1 MTSSALTVTSSPV
14 PVKASGRRSRASEGV
29 AVSAEP
35 NGPGCAGG
43 VSSLPAPVA
52 QGEAVTARGGGGGG
66 GGGCPGAARC
76 RVSSA
81 GSAPAPAR
89 PWVPALGPCP
99 GSPPAPPAH
108 GAAARSPLR
117 RSAGRAHRYAEP
129 DPGQGGV
136 CEGVQTRVQAVPVT
150 PVRLYLYPHSY
161 KLHTSTALAPPPPL
175 ASVFLGGRVRQR
187 RPLGAGRATAP
198 GHRIRPPLPGA
209 ERHLLAAR
217 SGAAHRRA
225 RPALN
230 QPTWAG
236 GGEKQTGRGEK
247 IIAYLMRC
255 SAKGGFPGMAAAAG
269 RVAGPPLGR
278 TPTRV
283 RRLPGRNHRVLE
295 SLSFLLT
302 FYRLFA
308 RWHVTKVY
316 DLR

>member
-1 MTSSALTVTSSPV
+1 MPVRTGSRALRPPRPGEPRAGGEQGASRARGHRAHLPGRAKPLPAGLVPAPVPIPGPPTARPQDVPIGGGRGPRGPGESPVVLLYRSYAEAAASGMTSSALTVTSSPV

-161 KLHTSTALAPPPPL
+161 KLHTSTALPPPP
-175 ASVFLGGRVRQR
+175 R
-187 RPLGAGRATAP
+187 
-198 GHRIRPPLPGA
+198 
-209 ERHLLAAR
+209 
-217 SGAAHRRA
+217 
-225 RPALN
+225 
-230 QPTWAG
+230 
-236 GGEKQTGRGEK
+236 
-247 IIAYLMRC
+247 
-255 SAKGGFPGMAAAAG
+255 
-269 RVAGPPLGR
+269 
-278 TPTRV
+278 
-283 RRLPGRNHRVLE
+283 
-295 SLSFLLT
+295 
-302 FYRLFA
+302 
-308 RWHVTKVY
+308 
-316 DLR
+316 

>member
-52 QGEAVTARGGGGGG
+52 QGEAVTARGGGG

-161 KLHTSTALAPPPPL
+161 KLHTSTALAPPP
-175 ASVFLGGRVRQR
+175 R
-187 RPLGAGRATAP
+187 
-198 GHRIRPPLPGA
+198 
-209 ERHLLAAR
+209 
-217 SGAAHRRA
+217 
-225 RPALN
+225 
-230 QPTWAG
+230 
-236 GGEKQTGRGEK
+236 
-247 IIAYLMRC
+247 
-255 SAKGGFPGMAAAAG
+255 
-269 RVAGPPLGR
+269 
-278 TPTRV
+278 
-283 RRLPGRNHRVLE
+283 
-295 SLSFLLT
+295 
-302 FYRLFA
+302 
-308 RWHVTKVY
+308 
-316 DLR
+316 